1 MAYINPAELLAQ
13 HFQPKS
19 NVALNVLPQFL
30 AQKRHRDMMV
40 QNAAQ
45 EEARLPLLQAQ
56 TSNAQME
63 NEKIKF
69 ALDAFK
75 QLNMGTGADL
85 GNGVPVNELTRMAA
99 HSVFGAPPGKK
110 QGKIYDPKTNM
121 YKEGEIGID
130 TPLAPGPGQQQKQ
143 EVNKTQIIDGQLVT
157 ILPDGTAKAVPIP
170 GFVSKPKED
179 KVPAPT
185 FAQRAEAIT
194 KINDLLFAYTHDKD
208 RNEILPNPSDIE
220 VLKKYAENWGF
231 TLKEVE
237 PGKAATNPWMPFGI
251 GNTPAV
257 SPKYAIIDKT
267 QNQGSLNVPPDSG
280 GVDGQINRLTSQS
293 TTPPPVSQQQITL
306 SPDIKTTGQALLYLM
321 NTYNLTEDQAIQWI
335 QQNAN

>member
-1 MAYINPAELLAQ
+1 
-13 HFQPKS
+13 
-19 NVALNVLPQFL
+19 
-30 AQKRHRDMMV
+30 
-40 QNAAQ
+40 
-45 EEARLPLLQAQ
+45 LLQAQ

-99 HSVFGAPPGKK
+99 NSLYGSPPVPTKPNMGET
-110 QGKIYDPKTNM
+110 YDEKSNT
-121 YKEGEIGID
+121 YKWGERVSG
-130 TPLAPGPGQQQKQ
+130 TTTRPGQQQKQ
-143 EVNKTQIIDGQLVT
+143 EVNKTQVIDGQLVT
-157 ILPDGTAKAVPIP
+157 ILPDGTAKAGPIP

-251 GNTPAV
+251 GNTPAI

-267 QNQGSLNVPPDSG
+267 QNQGSLNVPPVSG

-293 TTPPPVSQQQITL
+293 TTPPPVAPQQAQPSVIPPEIQQRYDQLRQQGFT
-306 SPDIKTTGQALLYLM
+306 PEQAL
-321 NTYNLTEDQAIQWI
+321 QALGIS
-335 QQNAN
+335 